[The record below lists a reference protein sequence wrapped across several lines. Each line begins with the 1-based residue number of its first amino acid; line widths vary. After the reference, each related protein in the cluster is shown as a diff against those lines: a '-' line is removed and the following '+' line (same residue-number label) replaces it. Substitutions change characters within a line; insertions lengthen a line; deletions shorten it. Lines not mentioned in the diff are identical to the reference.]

1 MSIDTPIL
9 DQPRAGGLDA
19 GLIKDTTT
27 KDFMRDVIEA
37 SRDVAVL
44 VDFWA
49 PWCGPCLQMAPA
61 LEAFAEANAGK
72 VKVVKVDADDNPK
85 SSEKYGIRSIPTL
98 IFFKEGKPVETIPRQ
113 LSQAALQDKLN
124 ALLRT

>member
-1 MSIDTPIL
+1 M
-9 DQPRAGGLDA
+9 DQDHP
-19 GLIKDTTT
+19 LIVTDDEFQTE
-27 KDFMRDVIEA
+27 VIEA
-37 SRDVAVL
+37 PGVVL

-61 LEAFAEANAGK
+61 LEAFARDNAGK

-85 SSEKYGIRSIPTL
+85 TSEKYGVRNIPTL
-98 IFFKEGKPVETIPRQ
+98 IFFKDGKPVETIPRQ

-124 ALLRT
+124 ALLET